1 MRACRILAC
10 NALAFAAQSASYLKS
25 HHTQRSLFV
34 SARKVACSAIASQ
47 VSPSALHSASTHPLL
62 PAHSCDSTAVASVHS
77 MPPPASAR
85 LKLFSTLFS
94 TTAL

>member
-1 MRACRILAC
+1 MHSI
-10 NALAFAAQSASYLKS
+10 AASVSQLSYLS
-25 HHTQRSLFV
+25 RITRSVCCSFQRQ
-34 SARKVACSAIASQ
+34 RASCVQ
-47 VSPSALHSASTHPLL
+47 CHYSLL
-62 PAHSCDSTAVASVHS
+62 PAHSCDSTAEASVHS